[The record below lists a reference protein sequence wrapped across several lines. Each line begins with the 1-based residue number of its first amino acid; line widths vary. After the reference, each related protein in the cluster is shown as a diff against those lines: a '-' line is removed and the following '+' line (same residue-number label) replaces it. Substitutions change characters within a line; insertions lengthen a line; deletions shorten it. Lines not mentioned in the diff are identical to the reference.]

1 MVFLSAAIVA
11 ALAAIAGAFGVAI
24 IVRATLE
31 GVTRQPEMKGSLQT
45 IMFIG
50 VPLAEALPI
59 LAIVIS
65 FLILGN
71 A

>member
-31 GVTRQPEMKGSLQT
+31 GVTRQPEIKGSLQT

>member
-1 MVFLSAAIVA
+1 MVFLAAAIVA
-11 ALAAIAGAFGVAI
+11 GLAAIAGAFGVAM

-31 GVTRQPEMKGSLQT
+31 GVTRQPEIKGSLQT